1 MATRDMPRKKTKGL
15 LETTLQIAGGAA
27 FAWWL
32 YSRFFIDHEMILPPA
47 LNAER
52 EEFSGRRSCFLS
64 YYADTRAS
72 GRPLLLIHSINAA
85 ASSNEMRPIFEH
97 YRGKRPV
104 YALDLPGF
112 GFSERSKR
120 EYSVELYVGAILDM
134 LERIHEPVD
143 VIALSLGAEFVAQAA
158 LHAPEQVNSL
168 TLISPTGL
176 ASMQERGFTQRA
188 EERGFSTKLEQWL
201 NNPAYS
207 QALYDLLATRAS
219 LRFFLSQ
226 SFEGPADENLLDYD
240 YLTTHQPGARYA
252 PLAFISGKLFTPGI
266 AEQMYQKIE
275 TPVLVL
281 YDRDNFTSFDGL
293 APLLERRSNWRARR
307 ILHTKGL
314 PHFERMD
321 KVVEALESF
330 WGALT

>member
-1 MATRDMPRKKTKGL
+1 MATMDTPRKKTKGL
-15 LETTLQIAGGAA
+15 LETTIQIAGGAA
-27 FAWWL
+27 FTWWL

-47 LNAER
+47 LDAER

-64 YYADTRAS
+64 YYADTRS
-72 GRPLLLIHSINAA
+72 SERPLLLVHSVNAA
-85 ASSNEMRPIFEH
+85 ASSREMRPIFEH

-134 LERIHEPVD
+134 LDRIQGSAD
-143 VIALSLGAEFVAQAA
+143 VIALSLGTEFAAHAA
-158 LHAPEQVNSL
+158 LRAPEKVHSL

-176 ASMQERGFTQRA
+176 ASIQERGFTQRA
-188 EERGFSTKLEQWL
+188 EERGFSAKLEQWL
-201 NNPAYS
+201 NNPTYS
-207 QALYDLLATRAS
+207 QALYDLLATRVS
-219 LRFFLSQ
+219 LRFFLAQ
-226 SFEGPADENLLDYD
+226 SFEGPVDEDLLDYD

-252 PLAFISGKLFTPGI
+252 PLAFISGKLFTSDI
-266 AEQMYQKIE
+266 AEQVYQKIE
-275 TPVLVL
+275 KPVLVL
-281 YDRDNFTSFDGL
+281 YDRDSFTRFDGL

-321 KVVEALESF
+321 KVAEALETF
-330 WGALT
+330 WSDLS